1 MILWK
6 LRFIGWFAAIFCI
19 GLLSLRSSSFELQQS
34 MVALFA
40 EKQSAVLRIKAA
52 YPLIDEEQNKRIVI
66 KSGSGFFI
74 TDQGHALVCASR
86 VMGAERLWVEFQS
99 QRYEV
104 DVIGHDRMTNVA
116 VLRLKKKPTDFDWI
130 KLNEHKSLPEFGSV
144 AFAITCPLDLAPSPV
159 MGLFSGVDKYLW
171 NHVFPTDCIRTSISA
186 NGGQSGCPVFDLN
199 GQLVG
204 MSVTPI
210 PELNGSYCL
219 PTSALARVSS
229 DLMDVG
235 RVRRGWMGL
244 EANERIRGSGERCVY
259 LSKVVQGAPADLAGL
274 KTGDQ
279 LLAIQSALI
288 HSLLDLPS
296 ALFPISEYESVIVRV
311 MRADTVMD
319 FTVKT
324 VPAPF
329 DGTDPIEDGSQHAG
343 LFLQ

>member
-1 MILWK
+1 M
-6 LRFIGWFAAIFCI
+6 
-19 GLLSLRSSSFELQQS
+19 
-34 MVALFA
+34 A
-40 EKQSAVLRIKAA
+40 E
-52 YPLIDEEQNKRIVI
+52 
-66 KSGSGFFI
+66 
-74 TDQGHALVCASR
+74 
-86 VMGAERLWVEFQS
+86 
-99 QRYEV
+99 
-104 DVIGHDRMTNVA
+104 
-116 VLRLKKKPTDFDWI
+116 
-130 KLNEHKSLPEFGSV
+130 
-144 AFAITCPLDLAPSPV
+144 
-159 MGLFSGVDKYLW
+159 
-171 NHVFPTDCIRTSISA
+171 
-186 NGGQSGCPVFDLN
+186 
-199 GQLVG
+199 LVG

-244 EANERIRGSGERCVY
+244 EANERIRSSGERCVY
-259 LSKVVQGAPADLAGL
+259 LSKVVRGAPADLAGL

-296 ALFPISEYESVIVRV
+296 ALFPISEHESVVVRV

-343 LFLQ
+343 LFLR

>member
-1 MILWK
+1 LILSQ
-6 LRFIGWFAAIFCI
+6 LRFIGWFATIFCI
-19 GLLSLRSSSFELQQS
+19 GLLPLRSSSVELQQN

-52 YPLIDEEQNKRIVI
+52 YAQEDEEQNKRIVI
-66 KSGSGFFI
+66 KSGTGFFI
-74 TDQGHALVCASR
+74 TNHGHALVCASR
-86 VMGAERLWVEFQS
+86 VMGAERLWVEFQA

-116 VLRLKKKPTDFDWI
+116 LLKLKKTPAAFDWI
-130 KLNEHKSLPEFGSV
+130 QLNEHKCLPEFGSV

-186 NGGQSGCPVFDLN
+186 NGGQGGCPVFDLN
-199 GQLVG
+199 GELVG

-219 PTSALARVSS
+219 PTSALALVSN
-229 DLMDVG
+229 DLMDAG

-244 EANERIRGSGERCVY
+244 EAKERIRSLGERSVY
-259 LSKVVQGAPADLAGL
+259 LSKVVQGAPADQAGL
-274 KTGDQ
+274 EAGDQ

-296 ALFPISEYESVIVRV
+296 ALFPIREFESVVVRIK
-311 MRADTVMD
+311 RADTVMS

-324 VPAPF
+324 MPAPF
-329 DGTDPIEDGSQHAG
+329 DASDSIEDGSQHAA